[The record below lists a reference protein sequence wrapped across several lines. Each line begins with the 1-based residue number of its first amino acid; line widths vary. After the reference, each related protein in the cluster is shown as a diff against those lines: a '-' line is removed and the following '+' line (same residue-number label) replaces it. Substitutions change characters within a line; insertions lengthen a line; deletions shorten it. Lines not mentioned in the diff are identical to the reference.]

1 MSAPGLNTA
10 LLRMQKLRTDSL
22 PAFENHPLSWAVRPF
37 LPSRID
43 CEIVMS
49 LLCRPLL
56 LVLLIALSGGATGL
70 AFAQAGPPP
79 PPHRDR
85 EQDDRRQGQD
95 ERDRQRSELSDSV
108 RRVERE
114 TRGQV
119 LSAERLQYDGREL
132 NRVKVVDGNGR
143 VRVYVDD
150 PAQRGRS
157 GKEART
163 RRNDEDEP
171 NL

>member
-1 MSAPGLNTA
+1 
-10 LLRMQKLRTDSL
+10 
-22 PAFENHPLSWAVRPF
+22 
-37 LPSRID
+37 
-43 CEIVMS
+43 MS

-56 LVLLIALSGGATGL
+56 LVLLVALSGGATGL

-79 PPHRDR
+79 HRDR
-85 EQDDRRQGQD
+85 EQDDRRQRQNEQGQN

>member
-1 MSAPGLNTA
+1 
-10 LLRMQKLRTDSL
+10 
-22 PAFENHPLSWAVRPF
+22 
-37 LPSRID
+37 
-43 CEIVMS
+43 MS

-56 LVLLIALSGGATGL
+56 LVLSIALAGGAFGN
-70 AFAQAGPPP
+70 AAAQAAPPQ
-79 PPHRDR
+79 HRDR
-85 EQDDRRQGQD
+85 Y
-95 ERDRQRSELSDSV
+95 ERDRYQEREQGEQGDRDRRRSELSDSV

-150 PAQRGRS
+150 PAQRGRRDND
-157 GKEART
+157 ART
-163 RRNDEDEP
+163 RRDDNDEP

>member
-1 MSAPGLNTA
+1 
-10 LLRMQKLRTDSL
+10 
-22 PAFENHPLSWAVRPF
+22 
-37 LPSRID
+37 
-43 CEIVMS
+43 MS

-56 LVLLIALSGGATGL
+56 LVLSFALAAGAAGN
-70 AFAQAGPPP
+70 AAAQAAQQRERNHQDRGQD
-79 PPHRDR
+79 DR
-85 EQDDRRQGQD
+85 EQGDR
-95 ERDRQRSELSDSV
+95 ERRRSELSDSV

-150 PAQRGRS
+150 PAQRDRRDKDS
-157 GKEART
+157 RT
-163 RRNDEDEP
+163 RRDDNDEP

>member
-1 MSAPGLNTA
+1 MS
-10 LLRMQKLRTDSL
+10 
-22 PAFENHPLSWAVRPF
+22 W
-37 LPSRID
+37 ID
-43 CEIVMS
+43 CEIAMS

-56 LVLLIALSGGATGL
+56 LVLLTALAGGVAGTV
-70 AFAQAGPPP
+70 FAQAVPQAQQ
-79 PPHRDR
+79 RDR
-85 EQDDRRQGQD
+85 GQHEDRPRGNPQADRR
-95 ERDRQRSELSDSV
+95 RSELSDSV

-150 PAQRGRS
+150 PAQRGRDR
-157 GKEART
+157 GNART
-163 RRNDEDEP
+163 RRDDEDEP

>member
-1 MSAPGLNTA
+1 
-10 LLRMQKLRTDSL
+10 
-22 PAFENHPLSWAVRPF
+22 
-37 LPSRID
+37 
-43 CEIVMS
+43 MS

-56 LVLLIALSGGATGL
+56 LVLSFALAGGAAGN
-70 AFAQAGPPP
+70 AAAQAAPPQQ
-79 PPHRDR
+79 RDRSYQDRDQGDR
-85 EQDDRRQGQD
+85 EQQGDRDRR
-95 ERDRQRSELSDSV
+95 RSELSDSV

-150 PAQRGRS
+150 PAQRGRRDKDS
-157 GKEART
+157 RT
-163 RRNDEDEP
+163 RRDDNDEP

>member
-1 MSAPGLNTA
+1 
-10 LLRMQKLRTDSL
+10 
-22 PAFENHPLSWAVRPF
+22 
-37 LPSRID
+37 
-43 CEIVMS
+43 MS
-49 LLCRPLL
+49 LLRRPLL
-56 LVLLIALSGGATGL
+56 LVLSFALAGGAAGI
-70 AFAQAGPPP
+70 ASAQAGPPP
-79 PPHRDR
+79 QRDR
-85 EQDDRRQGQD
+85 GHQDHAQN
-95 ERDRQRSELSDSV
+95 ERDRRRSELSDSV

-150 PAQRGRS
+150 PAQRGGRRD
-157 GKEART
+157 GDART
-163 RRNDEDEP
+163 RRDDKDEP

>member
-1 MSAPGLNTA
+1 
-10 LLRMQKLRTDSL
+10 
-22 PAFENHPLSWAVRPF
+22 
-37 LPSRID
+37 
-43 CEIVMS
+43 MS

-56 LVLLIALSGGATGL
+56 LILSFALAGGAVGN
-70 AFAQAGPPP
+70 AAAQAAPPQQQ
-79 PPHRDR
+79 RDRYQEREQGDR
-85 EQDDRRQGQD
+85 EQGDRDRR
-95 ERDRQRSELSDSV
+95 RSELSDSV

-150 PAQRGRS
+150 PAQRGRRDKDS
-157 GKEART
+157 RT
-163 RRNDEDEP
+163 RRDDNDEP

>member
-1 MSAPGLNTA
+1 
-10 LLRMQKLRTDSL
+10 
-22 PAFENHPLSWAVRPF
+22 
-37 LPSRID
+37 
-43 CEIVMS
+43 MS

-56 LVLLIALSGGATGL
+56 LVLLTALAGGAAGSV
-70 AFAQAGPPP
+70 FAQAVPQAQQQ
-79 PPHRDR
+79 RDR
-85 EQDDRRQGQD
+85 GQKEDRPRGNPQADRR
-95 ERDRQRSELSDSV
+95 RSELSDSV

-150 PAQRGRS
+150 PAQRGRNDR
-157 GKEART
+157 GNART
-163 RRNDEDEP
+163 RRDDEDEP

>member
-1 MSAPGLNTA
+1 
-10 LLRMQKLRTDSL
+10 
-22 PAFENHPLSWAVRPF
+22 
-37 LPSRID
+37 
-43 CEIVMS
+43 MS

-56 LVLLIALSGGATGL
+56 LVLSFALAGGAAGN
-70 AFAQAGPPP
+70 AAAQAAPPQP
-79 PPHRDR
+79 RDRSYQERDQGDR
-85 EQDDRRQGQD
+85 EQGNRDRR
-95 ERDRQRSELSDSV
+95 RSELSDSV

-150 PAQRGRS
+150 PAQRGRRDKDS
-157 GKEART
+157 RT
-163 RRNDEDEP
+163 RRDDNDEP